1 MIKKIKGIYYNHQ
14 QNKINKEYEKNGLTD
29 SVLDAQLALNKKRNA
44 NDICD
49 KKEIIN
55 KDGYVQ

>member
-1 MIKKIKGIYYNHQ
+1 MIKKIKGMYYNYQ

-29 SVLDAQLALNKKRNA
+29 SVLDAQLALNKKRNV

-55 KDGYVQ
+55 EDGYVQ

>member
-1 MIKKIKGIYYNHQ
+1 MIKKIKGMYYNYQ

-44 NDICD
+44 NDIYD
-49 KKEIIN
+49 KNEIIN
-55 KDGYVQ
+55 EDGYVQ